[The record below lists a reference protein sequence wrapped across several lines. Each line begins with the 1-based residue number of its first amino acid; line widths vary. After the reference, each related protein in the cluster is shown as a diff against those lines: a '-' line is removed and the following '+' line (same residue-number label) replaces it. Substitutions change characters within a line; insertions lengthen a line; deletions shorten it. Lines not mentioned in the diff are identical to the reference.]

1 MPDGRI
7 LQREA
12 ITNQYNIVYTGM
24 ANLLAPAVGGLY
36 VCECVSVCVCV
47 SV

>member
-24 ANLLAPAVGGLY
+24 AILLAPAIGGLF
-36 VCECVSVCVCV
+36 VCECVSVRACE
-47 SV
+47 